1 MEVATN
7 DVGPRLAIS
16 RYQCWEAGSART
28 PAAKKVIMMRRDRH
42 DTRQAHDAVQRR
54 ERAVTWG
61 ELSRAIEQ
69 RRIPFTR
76 KGDEYVMRASDVRA
90 LARQRDSLRDALPDL
105 LRGRDTLEMGRPA

>member
-1 MEVATN
+1 
-7 DVGPRLAIS
+7 
-16 RYQCWEAGSART
+16 
-28 PAAKKVIMMRRDRH
+28 MMRRDRH
-42 DTRQAHDAVQRR
+42 DTRQARDAVQRR

-76 KGDEYVMRASDVRA
+76 KGDEYVVRASDVRA
-90 LARQRDSLRDALPDL
+90 LASQRDSLRDALPDL